1 MSTEIESGTGG
12 AATAPNH
19 NDGKLDGRVMIV
31 AGVVVLGA
39 IMSILDITV
48 VAVAQRTFQETF
60 DKTQAQVAWTATA
73 YTLALAMVIPLTG
86 WAADRFGTKRL
97 YILAIALF
105 TAGSAL
111 CATATSL
118 EMLVIF
124 RVLQGL
130 GGGMLMP
137 LGMTILTRAA
147 GPERLG
153 RVMAILGV
161 PMLLGPIFGPILGGW
176 LIDIASWHW
185 IFLINVPIGIV
196 AVTYAWFVLDRDE
209 VHPSESFDFVGML
222 LLSPGLALFLYGVSS
237 IPAAKQEHGTMYTGK
252 VVIPTIVGLVLVA
265 AFIPWALRKRNIHP
279 LVQLRLFTNRY
290 MTVAVITMTLF
301 AMAFF
306 GASLLFTLYFQQ
318 VRGET
323 PLASGWLVAPQG
335 FGAMVTMPIAGFLAD
350 KIGPGKVVLTGIVL
364 DTIGMGMLIGIG
376 ATTPYSYIITAFVI
390 MGLGMGSTMM
400 PVFTAALASLKDHDI
415 ARGSTLMN
423 ITQQIAIS
431 MGTAMFSVLLTNAY
445 NAHEKVVLPTL
456 ALQNGAT
463 PVSLGL
469 SEVTGQGRAGG
480 WSALHGPVVRRRVP
494 GCHSAGRSLPGAGV
508 LPPAQAAGASHR
520 GGHSSRHD
528 GLIDP
533 STVSCAGAFQSPG
546 HRPGGRARG
555 RRRCGHGVRDAATRR
570 RPAPPGHRTGEP
582 AVPGRQERGDPPCGP
597 AQLLVV
603 LGGGVEPRGAL
614 PPDGGVLPHG
624 VALPGA
630 RRHHGPAR
638 PGVRRLPRPLRH
650 QRRVRDPD
658 AGRAPG

>member
-1 MSTEIESGTGG
+1 MSTEIDNPVGG
-12 AATAPNH
+12 SATAGNGD
-19 NDGKLDGRVMIV
+19 DGKLDRRVMVV

-48 VAVAQRTFQETF
+48 VAVAQRTFQDIF
-60 DKTQAQVAWTATA
+60 GKTQAQVAWTATG
-73 YTLALAMVIPLTG
+73 YTLALATVIPLTG

-97 YILAIALF
+97 YILAIVLF

-111 CATATSL
+111 CSTASSL
-118 EMLVIF
+118 EMLVFF

-185 IFLINVPIGIV
+185 IFLINVPIGIIA
-196 AVTYAWFVLDRDE
+196 AVYAWRVLEPDD
-209 VHPSESFDFVGML
+209 VHPSESFDFIGML

-237 IPAAKQEHGTMYTGK
+237 IPAAKQEHHTMFTAN
-252 VVIPTIVGLVLVA
+252 VVITSLLGIALTVA
-265 AFIPWALRKRNIHP
+265 FVPWALRKHNIHP

-318 VRGET
+318 VRGES
-323 PLASGWLVAPQG
+323 PLSSGWLVAPQG
-335 FGAMVTMPIAGFLAD
+335 FGAMLTMPVAGFLAD
-350 KIGPGKVVLTGIVL
+350 KIGPGKVVLTGLVL
-364 DTIGMGMLIGIG
+364 DTVGMAMLIPVDEKTSY
-376 ATTPYSYIITAFVI
+376 AYIITSFVV

-431 MGTAMFSVLLTNAY
+431 MGTALFSVLLTDAY
-445 NAHEKVVLPTL
+445 NNHATTVGRTL
-456 ALQNGAT
+456 AIQNGAD
-463 PVSLGL
+463 PARLGIPAGQADGIVSQGL
-469 SEVTGQGRAGG
+469 HFMGQSFGG
-480 WSALHGPVVRRRVP
+480 VYLVATVLVGLCLVP
-494 GCHSAGRSLPGAGV
+494 AFFLP
-508 LPPAQAAGASHR
+508 
-520 GGHSSRHD
+520 
-528 GLIDP
+528 
-533 STVSCAGAFQSPG
+533 
-546 HRPGGRARG
+546 
-555 RRRCGHGVRDAATRR
+555 R
-570 RPAPPGHRTGEP
+570 RPPEKAVDP
-582 AVPGRQERGDPPCGP
+582 A
-597 AQLLVV
+597 
-603 LGGGVEPRGAL
+603 AL
-614 PPDGGVLPHG
+614 MVG
-624 VALPGA
+624 
-630 RRHHGPAR
+630 
-638 PGVRRLPRPLRH
+638 
-650 QRRVRDPD
+650 
-658 AGRAPG
+658 